1 MSSIRNAPKRSLSRR
16 LHSADSP
23 SNLKQ
28 SNQLPAV
35 LPSGEGERLAVR
47 LSLNS
52 YLSSF
57 LIGSFFSAFL
67 LYLGYDVWALA
78 LFVMFWVVV
87 PFFALSEKIVFEG
100 TRITRTGPA
109 ARLRSWIIG
118 SRRRLRISAIEH
130 VETHAMRT
138 IRRGNR
144 VYASYRTVISGRDM
158 QINLVSGT
166 ENFRKILRR
175 LLPLLPDEVLDNR
188 SLEMRDYLVDPKEVL
203 MKVAEERLPEADVL
217 ENAFEAT
224 RGRPPKPTEHEAS
237 PQRAEY
243 LRRLGNELRLIG
255 RLHQALESFR
265 RALVLQPNDARL
277 IFDFARCLHAFAG
290 LRSNERLQTR
300 SLAAMRLAE
309 RHAMGDAD
317 LLTRLGEAYFHF
329 GEWSRAGGVF
339 QKVVDLHGESFLA
352 ARGMAEIALREGK
365 LAHVVHNFSAANR
378 LASTSALRRYTNT
391 EAEYFANLNNDEEY
405 MEMEVGRVNLLQ
417 SLENGR
423 KTAARVGMLGTI
435 PLGMGLG
442 LTDDLLTNIGWAMMA
457 AAVLFWT
464 LLTAGTRFFASR
476 IPYDI
481 VADDR

>member
-1 MSSIRNAPKRSLSRR
+1 
-16 LHSADSP
+16 
-23 SNLKQ
+23 LKQ

-35 LPSGEGERLAVR
+35 LLTGEGECLAVR

-52 YLSSF
+52 YLTSF

-100 TRITRTGPA
+100 TRITRIGPA
-109 ARLRSWIIG
+109 ARLRSWMIG

-130 VETHAMRT
+130 VETHAVRT

-158 QINLVSGT
+158 QIVLVSGT
-166 ENFRKILRR
+166 ENFRKLLRR

-188 SLEMRDYLVDPKEVL
+188 SLEMRDYLADPKEVL
-203 MKVAEERLPEADVL
+203 LKAAEERIPEADVL
-217 ENAFEAT
+217 ENSFSRT
-224 RGRPPKPTEHEAS
+224 RNPAASIESAASVERVEH
-237 PQRAEY
+237 
-243 LRRLGNELRLIG
+243 LRRLGNELRLMG

-265 RALVLQPNDARL
+265 RALLLKPNDARL

-290 LRSNERLQTR
+290 LRSNERLEMR

-317 LLTRLGEAYFHF
+317 LLSRLGEAYFHF
-329 GEWSRAGGVF
+329 GEWGRAGGVF

-352 ARGMAEIALREGK
+352 ARGKAEIALREGK

-391 EAEYFANLNNDEEY
+391 EAEYFTNLNNDEEY
-405 MEMEVGRVNLLQ
+405 MELEVGRVNLLQ

-423 KTAARVGMLGTI
+423 KTAERVGMLGTI

-457 AAVLFWT
+457 AAALVWT